1 MQLFLAP
8 WLCHIHDQVGLVK
21 SSGGVDAE
29 VVEVEGDLH
38 HRLVAPRVG
47 QVSHHLPCLV
57 HLVPGEDVRE
67 LRVVLLVAA
76 DQVEDTVDT
85 STSCLEP
92 SKLSENISVPVKPE
106 RREAA
111 RCSPTAPI

>member
-1 MQLFLAP
+1 M
-8 WLCHIHDQVGLVK
+8 VK

-29 VVEVEGDLH
+29 VIEVEGDLH

-76 DQVEDTVDT
+76 HQVEDTVDT
-85 STSCLEP
+85 GTSCLEP
-92 SKLSENISVPVKPE
+92 SKLSENIPVPLKPE

-111 RCSPTAPI
+111 SCSPSAPI